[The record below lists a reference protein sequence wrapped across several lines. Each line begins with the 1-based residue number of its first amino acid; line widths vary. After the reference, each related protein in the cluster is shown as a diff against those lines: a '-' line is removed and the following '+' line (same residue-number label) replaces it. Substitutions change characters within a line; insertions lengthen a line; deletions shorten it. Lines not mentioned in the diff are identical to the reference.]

1 MQQAINRTMLGC
13 EPSEAIMLTSLI
25 ISRAHFARS
34 RKVEPEGIIFTAT
47 SLFPRGFKS
56 LDFPF
61 LTTPKLPLPRI
72 LLARYLNKFNGY

>member
-1 MQQAINRTMLGC
+1 MQQARRRTILGC
-13 EPSEAIMLTSLI
+13 EPTDAIMFTSLI

-34 RKVEPEGIIFTAT
+34 RKVEPEGIILTAT

-61 LTTPKLPLPRI
+61 LTTPKLPFPRV